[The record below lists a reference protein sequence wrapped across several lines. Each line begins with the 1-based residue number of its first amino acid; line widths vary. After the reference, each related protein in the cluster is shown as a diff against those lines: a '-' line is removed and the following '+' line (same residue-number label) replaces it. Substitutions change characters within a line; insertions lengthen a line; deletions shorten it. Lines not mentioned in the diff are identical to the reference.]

1 MFMKVNSQI
10 HTFQHYSI
18 KLYIYTVIAY
28 ILNSQIMYSR
38 LFTFWSKT
46 EVCAGQGI
54 EEVFSLFNIG
64 IVSVLAAVSAATFPN
79 TNHIVRRYCHNV

>member
-1 MFMKVNSQI
+1 M

-28 ILNSQIMYSR
+28 SLEFVNNILQYYR

-46 EVCAGQGI
+46 EFCAGQGI
-54 EEVFSLFNIG
+54 VEVFPLFNIG
-64 IVSVLAAVSAATFPN
+64 IVSVFTAVGAATFPN